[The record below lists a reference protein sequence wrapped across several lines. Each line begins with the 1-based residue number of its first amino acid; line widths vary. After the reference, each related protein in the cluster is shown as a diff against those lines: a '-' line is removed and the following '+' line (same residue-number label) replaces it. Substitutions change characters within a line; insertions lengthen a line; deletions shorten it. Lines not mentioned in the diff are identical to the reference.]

1 MGFSRLLQQF
11 CTRRAEKVSKH
22 PIIDEISHIQRHKD
36 QGPVIPLL
44 LDRLEAHLGHRMKQ
58 NEPENLMS
66 ETSQAPRSGFAR
78 HIPLLVIL
86 GVAVAGFFTL
96 GDYLSFET
104 LRDNREALLA
114 WRDGHYWV
122 MAAAFVAIYIV
133 IVAFSLPGAAV
144 ASMTGGFLFGLFA
157 GTVLNVVAAT
167 IGASAIFL
175 AARWGL
181 GESLTAR
188 LESSEGTV
196 KKLKDGLREN
206 EISVLFLLRL
216 VPVVPFFVANLVPAL
231 VGVKFRNFLITTAL
245 GIIPGAIVY
254 TWIGVGLGGVFD
266 RGGTPDV
273 SLLWEPFVIGPI
285 IGLCVL
291 AALPIVIKALR
302 ANKDS

>member
-1 MGFSRLLQQF
+1 
-11 CTRRAEKVSKH
+11 
-22 PIIDEISHIQRHKD
+22 
-36 QGPVIPLL
+36 
-44 LDRLEAHLGHRMKQ
+44 MKRTK
-58 NEPENLMS
+58 PDNLMS
-66 ETSQAPRSGFAR
+66 ETTQTPRRGLAR
-78 HIPLLVIL
+78 HVPLLAIL
-86 GVAVAGFFTL
+86 AVAAVGFFTL
-96 GDYLSFET
+96 GDYLTFET

-114 WRDGHYWV
+114 WRDANYWS
-122 MAAAFVAIYIV
+122 MAGAFVAIYIV

-157 GTVLNVVAAT
+157 GTVFNVFAAT

-188 LESSEGTV
+188 LEASEGTV

-245 GIIPGAIVY
+245 GIIPGGIVY

-266 RGGTPDV
+266 RGETPDV

-285 IGLCVL
+285 LGLCVL

-302 ANKDS
+302 GKKDT

>member
-1 MGFSRLLQQF
+1 
-11 CTRRAEKVSKH
+11 
-22 PIIDEISHIQRHKD
+22 
-36 QGPVIPLL
+36 
-44 LDRLEAHLGHRMKQ
+44 
-58 NEPENLMS
+58 MS
-66 ETSQAPRSGFAR
+66 ETTQPTRSGIGR

-86 GVAVAGFFTL
+86 AVALAGFFTL

-114 WRDGHYWV
+114 WRDANYWA
-122 MAAAFVAIYIV
+122 MAAAFLGIYIV

-144 ASMTGGFLFGLFA
+144 ASMTGGFLFGLMF
-157 GTVLNVVAAT
+157 GTVFNVVAAT

-181 GESLTAR
+181 GETLTAK
-188 LESSEGTV
+188 LETSEGTV
-196 KKLKDGLREN
+196 GKLKDGLREN
-206 EISVLFLLRL
+206 EVSVLFLLRL

-245 GIIPGAIVY
+245 GIIPGGIVY

-266 RGGTPDV
+266 RGDTPDL

-291 AALPIVIKALR
+291 AALPIAIKYLR
-302 ANKDS
+302 RQKDV